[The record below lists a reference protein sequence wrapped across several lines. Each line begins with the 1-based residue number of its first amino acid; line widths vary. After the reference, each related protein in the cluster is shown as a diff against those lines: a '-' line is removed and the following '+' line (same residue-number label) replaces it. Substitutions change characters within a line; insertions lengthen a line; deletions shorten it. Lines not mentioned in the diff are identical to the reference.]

1 METIR
6 RCKAHEEFK
15 IDCLEENIMI
25 LLSSFFFFFFEI
37 SDTENVYTTLVKNL
51 EVILK
56 LGHEF

>member
-1 METIR
+1 METIQ

-37 SDTENVYTTLVKNL
+37 SDTENVYTTLVKSL